1 MNKDDKLI
9 AALDAAEGAADSP
22 ELAEERAV
30 ALQYYNGDPFGNEVS
45 GRSQYVSRDVH
56 NAVEGMKPSLLKIFS
71 STDEV
76 VSFTPTGAEDV
87 PAAEQESAYIN
98 YLFTQ
103 KNNGFLLL
111 EQWFHDALLLKNGYI
126 KVYWDETEDI
136 DTEKYA
142 GLNEDMIAL
151 LLADQSLD
159 VVSQEQDEYGLYTI
173 EVRQKRTYGCV
184 KLDVLPPENCKVSHT
199 CPSAD
204 VGEADFFQYWD
215 YKSISWLRE
224 QGYDV
229 PDDISDDG
237 DESYEEWV
245 RNQQSDS
252 DQYGDETNAVD
263 PSMRY
268 VKVKETWL
276 RYDYDED
283 GKAELNHIISVGS
296 EILLRE
302 DIDDINVA
310 SICPYPMPHR
320 HVGRSIADDTM
331 HYQEVKSYLWRSYID
346 NLALANNGR
355 YAISDRVNLQD
366 MLVSRPGGVVR
377 VDGEPGAH
385 ILPLTHPTK
394 GGEIIQGIEFL
405 QSAEENDTGVTRYNQ
420 GLDANSLNKTATGM
434 SMIMNAS
441 QLRVELI
448 ARNFA
453 EVGVKR
459 LFWLMHKLTKQ
470 NATQPE
476 VFRLRNN
483 WVPVDPRSW
492 KTRYD
497 LSISVGLGTGD
508 KNQQLMHLQNIL
520 MAQKE
525 ALQIGVATPQNIH
538 HSLTKLTE
546 NAGFKD
552 VENFWTDPATQ
563 EPKPPQPSPEEIK
576 MQGEMQKHQMT
587 LQSDAQ
593 KSQFEAQQQAMLE
606 EMKQNY
612 ENQRKQMDIALEQ
625 WKAQLQ
631 ASTQLTLA
639 QISAQ
644 TTLNAQQDAASD
656 AAVGD

>member
-9 AALDAAEGAADSP
+9 AALQTAEGAADSP

-56 NAVEGMKPSLLKIFS
+56 NAIEGIKPSLLKIFS

-76 VSFTPTGAEDV
+76 VSFTPTNAEDV
-87 PAAEQESAYIN
+87 QAAEQESAYIN

-111 EQWFHDALLLKNGYI
+111 EQWFHDALLLRNGYML
-126 KVYWDETEDI
+126 VDWDTTENV

-142 GLNEDMIAL
+142 GLTEDELMMVL
-151 LLADQSLD
+151 QDQSLEI
-159 VVSQEQDEYGLYTI
+159 VSQDQDEYGLYSI
-173 EVRQKRTYGCV
+173 EVQYRREYGCV
-184 KLDVLPPENCKVSHT
+184 KLDVLPPENCKISHT

-229 PDDISDDG
+229 PDDIADDG
-237 DESYEEWV
+237 NESYEEWV
-245 RNQQSDS
+245 RNQQADS

-268 VKVKETWL
+268 VKVKESWM
-276 RYDYDED
+276 RYDYNED
-283 GKAELNHIISVGS
+283 GKAELKHIISVGS
-296 EILLRE
+296 EVLLLE
-302 DIDDINVA
+302 DADDIPVA
-310 SICPYPMPHR
+310 SLCPYPMPHR
-320 HVGRSIADDTM
+320 HVGRSVADDTM

-377 VDGEPGAH
+377 VEGDPGAH
-385 ILPLTHPTK
+385 IMPLVHPTK
-394 GGEIIQGIEFL
+394 GGEIIQGLEFI
-405 QSAEENDTGVTRYNQ
+405 QAAEENDTGVTRYNQ

-441 QLRVELI
+441 QLRIELI

-453 EVGVKR
+453 EVGMKR

-470 NATQPE
+470 NSTQPE

-483 WVPVDPRSW
+483 WIPVDPRSW

-520 MAQKE
+520 VAQKE
-525 ALQIGVATPQNIH
+525 ALQIGVATPQNIF

-563 EPKPPQPSPEEIK
+563 QPQPPRPSPEEIK
-576 MQGEMQKHQMT
+576 AQAEMQKAQMN
-587 LQSDAQ
+587 AQ
-593 KSQFEAQQQAMLE
+593 LSMQLE
-606 EMKQNY
+606 QMKQEY
-612 ENQRKQMDIALEQ
+612 ENQRKQMDIAFQQ
-625 WKAQLQ
+625 WKTQVEESTKLTTAQLSAQ
-631 ASTQLTLA
+631 ASLT
-639 QISAQ
+639 
-644 TTLNAQQDAASD
+644 AQQDAASD
-656 AAVGD
+656 AAVNNG

>member
-9 AALDAAEGAADSP
+9 AALQTAEGAADSP

-56 NAVEGMKPSLLKIFS
+56 NAIEGIKPSLLKIFS

-76 VSFTPTGAEDV
+76 VSFTPTNAEDV
-87 PAAEQESAYIN
+87 QAAEQESAYIN

-111 EQWFHDALLLKNGYI
+111 EQWFHDALLLRNGYML
-126 KVYWDETEDI
+126 VDWDTTENV

-142 GLNEDMIAL
+142 GLTEDELMMVL
-151 LLADQSLD
+151 QDQSLEI
-159 VVSQEQDEYGLYTI
+159 VSQDQDEYGLYSI
-173 EVRQKRTYGCV
+173 EVQYRREYGCV
-184 KLDVLPPENCKVSHT
+184 KLDVLPPENCKISHT

-229 PDDISDDG
+229 PDDIADDG
-237 DESYEEWV
+237 NESYEEWV
-245 RNQQSDS
+245 RNQQADS

-268 VKVKETWL
+268 VKVKESWM
-276 RYDYDED
+276 RYDYNED
-283 GKAELNHIISVGS
+283 GKAELKHIISVGS
-296 EILLRE
+296 EVLLLE
-302 DIDDINVA
+302 DADDIPVA
-310 SICPYPMPHR
+310 SLCPYPMPHR
-320 HVGRSIADDTM
+320 HVGRSVADDTM

-377 VDGEPGAH
+377 VEGDPGAH

-394 GGEIIQGIEFL
+394 GGEIIQGLEFI
-405 QSAEENDTGVTRYNQ
+405 QAAEENDTGVTRYNQ
-420 GLDANSLNKTATGM
+420 GLDANSLNKTMGGM
-434 SMIMNAS
+434 QMIMNAS
-441 QLRVELI
+441 QLRIELI

-453 EVGVKR
+453 EVGMKR

-470 NATQPE
+470 NSTQPE

-520 MAQKE
+520 VAQKE
-525 ALQIGVATPQNIH
+525 ALQIGVATPQNIF

-563 EPKPPQPSPEEIK
+563 QPQPPRPSPEEIK
-576 MQGEMQKHQMT
+576 AQAEMQKAQMN
-587 LQSDAQ
+587 AQ
-593 KSQFEAQQQAMLE
+593 LSMQLE
-606 EMKQNY
+606 QMKQEY
-612 ENQRKQMDIALEQ
+612 ENQRKQMDIAFQQ
-625 WKAQLQ
+625 WKTQVEESTKLTTAQLSAQ
-631 ASTQLTLA
+631 ASLT
-639 QISAQ
+639 
-644 TTLNAQQDAASD
+644 AQQDAASD
-656 AAVGD
+656 AAVNNG

>member
-9 AALDAAEGAADSP
+9 AALQTAEGAADSP

-56 NAVEGMKPSLLKIFS
+56 NAIEGIKPSLLKIFS

-76 VSFTPTGAEDV
+76 VSFTPTNAEDV
-87 PAAEQESAYIN
+87 QAAEQESAYIN

-111 EQWFHDALLLKNGYI
+111 EQWFHDALLLRNGYML
-126 KVYWDETEDI
+126 VDWDTTENV

-142 GLNEDMIAL
+142 GLTEDELMMVL
-151 LLADQSLD
+151 QDQSLEI
-159 VVSQEQDEYGLYTI
+159 VSQDQDEYGLYSI
-173 EVRQKRTYGCV
+173 EVQYRREYGCV
-184 KLDVLPPENCKVSHT
+184 KLDVLPPENCKISHT

-229 PDDISDDG
+229 PDDIADDG
-237 DESYEEWV
+237 NESYEEWV
-245 RNQQSDS
+245 RNQQADS

-268 VKVKETWL
+268 VKVKESWM
-276 RYDYDED
+276 RYDYNED
-283 GKAELNHIISVGS
+283 GKAELKHIISVGS
-296 EILLRE
+296 EVLLLE
-302 DIDDINVA
+302 DADDIPVA
-310 SICPYPMPHR
+310 SLCPYPMPHR
-320 HVGRSIADDTM
+320 HVGRSVADDTM

-377 VDGEPGAH
+377 VDGDPGAH

-394 GGEIIQGIEFL
+394 GGEIIQGLEFI
-405 QSAEENDTGVTRYNQ
+405 QAAEENDTGVTRYNQ
-420 GLDANSLNKTATGM
+420 GLDANSLNKTMGGM
-434 SMIMNAS
+434 QMIMNAS
-441 QLRVELI
+441 QLRIELI

-453 EVGVKR
+453 EVGMKR

-470 NATQPE
+470 NSTQPE

-520 MAQKE
+520 VAQKE
-525 ALQIGVATPQNIH
+525 ALQIGVATPQNIF

-563 EPKPPQPSPEEIK
+563 QPQPPQPSPEEIK
-576 MQGEMQKHQMT
+576 AQAEMQKAQMN
-587 LQSDAQ
+587 AQ
-593 KSQFEAQQQAMLE
+593 LSMQLE
-606 EMKQNY
+606 QMKQEY
-612 ENQRKQMDIALEQ
+612 ENQRKQMDIAFQQ
-625 WKAQLQ
+625 WKTQVEESTKLTTAQLSAQ
-631 ASTQLTLA
+631 ASLT
-639 QISAQ
+639 
-644 TTLNAQQDAASD
+644 AQQDAASD
-656 AAVGD
+656 AAVNNG

>member
-9 AALDAAEGAADSP
+9 AALQTAEGAADSP

-56 NAVEGMKPSLLKIFS
+56 NAIEGIKPSLLKIFS

-76 VSFTPTGAEDV
+76 VSFTPTNAEDV
-87 PAAEQESAYIN
+87 QAAEQESAYIN

-111 EQWFHDALLLKNGYI
+111 EQWFHDALLLRNGYML
-126 KVYWDETEDI
+126 VDWDTTENV

-142 GLNEDMIAL
+142 GLTEDELMMVL
-151 LLADQSLD
+151 QDQSLEI
-159 VVSQEQDEYGLYTI
+159 VSQDQDEYGLYSI
-173 EVRQKRTYGCV
+173 EVQYRREYGCV
-184 KLDVLPPENCKVSHT
+184 KLDVLPPENCKISHT

-229 PDDISDDG
+229 PDDIADDG
-237 DESYEEWV
+237 NESYEEWV
-245 RNQQSDS
+245 RNQQADS

-268 VKVKETWL
+268 VKVKRSWM

-283 GKAELNHIISVGS
+283 GKAELNHIISVG
-296 EILLRE
+296 ETILLRE

-320 HVGRSIADDTM
+320 HVGRSVADDTM

-377 VDGEPGAH
+377 VEGDPGAH

-394 GGEIIQGIEFL
+394 GGEIIQGLEFI
-405 QSAEENDTGVTRYNQ
+405 QAAEENDTGVTRYNQ
-420 GLDANSLNKTATGM
+420 GLDANSLNKTMGGM
-434 SMIMNAS
+434 QMIMNAS
-441 QLRVELI
+441 QLRIELI

-453 EVGVKR
+453 EVGMKR

-470 NATQPE
+470 NSTQPE

-520 MAQKE
+520 VAQKE
-525 ALQIGVATPQNIH
+525 ALQIGVATPQNIF

-563 EPKPPQPSPEEIK
+563 QPQPPQPSPEEIK
-576 MQGEMQKHQMT
+576 AQAEMQKAQMN
-587 LQSDAQ
+587 AQ
-593 KSQFEAQQQAMLE
+593 LSMQLE
-606 EMKQNY
+606 QMKQEY
-612 ENQRKQMDIALEQ
+612 ENQRKQMDIAFQQ
-625 WKAQLQ
+625 WKTQVEESTKLTTAQLSAQ
-631 ASTQLTLA
+631 ASLT
-639 QISAQ
+639 
-644 TTLNAQQDAASD
+644 AQQDAASD
-656 AAVGD
+656 AAVNNG

>member
-9 AALDAAEGAADSP
+9 AALQTAEGAADSP

-30 ALQYYNGDPFGNEVS
+30 ALRYYNGDPFGNEVA

-56 NAVEGMKPSLLKIFS
+56 NAIEGIKPSLLKIFS

-76 VSFTPTGAEDV
+76 VSFTPTNAEDV
-87 PAAEQESAYIN
+87 QAAEQESAYIN

-111 EQWFHDALLLKNGYI
+111 EQWFHDALLLRNGYM
-126 KVYWDETEDI
+126 KVYWDSREDV
-136 DTEKYA
+136 DTERYA
-142 GLNEDMIAL
+142 GLSDDE
-151 LLADQSLD
+151 LAMVMQDQSLE
-159 VVSQEQDEYGLYTI
+159 VSEQEQDEYGLWSI
-173 EVRQKRTYGCV
+173 EVKHKREYGCV

-204 VGEADFFQYWD
+204 VGEADFFQFWD

-229 PDDISDDG
+229 PDDIADDG
-237 DESYEEWV
+237 NESYEEWV
-245 RNQQSDS
+245 RNQQADS

-268 VKVKETWL
+268 VKVKESWM
-276 RYDYDED
+276 RYDYNED
-283 GKAELNHIISVGS
+283 GKAELKHIISVGS
-296 EILLRE
+296 EVLLLE
-302 DIDDINVA
+302 DADDIPVA
-310 SICPYPMPHR
+310 SLCPYPMPHR
-320 HVGRSIADDTM
+320 HVGRSVADDTM

-377 VDGEPGAH
+377 VEGDPGAH
-385 ILPLTHPTK
+385 IMPLVHPTK
-394 GGEIIQGIEFL
+394 GGEIIQGLEFI
-405 QSAEENDTGVTRYNQ
+405 QAAEENDTGVTRYNQ

-441 QLRVELI
+441 QLRIELI

-453 EVGVKR
+453 EVGMKR

-470 NATQPE
+470 NSTQPE

-483 WVPVDPRSW
+483 WIPVDPRSW

-520 MAQKE
+520 VAQKE
-525 ALQIGVATPQNIH
+525 ALQIGVATPQNIF

-563 EPKPPQPSPEEIK
+563 QPQPPQPSPEEIK
-576 MQGEMQKHQMT
+576 AQAEMQKAQMN
-587 LQSDAQ
+587 AQ
-593 KSQFEAQQQAMLE
+593 LSMQLE
-606 EMKQNY
+606 QMKQEY
-612 ENQRKQMDIALEQ
+612 ENQRKQMDIAFQQ
-625 WKAQLQ
+625 WKTQVEESTKLTTAQLSAQ
-631 ASTQLTLA
+631 ASLT
-639 QISAQ
+639 
-644 TTLNAQQDAASD
+644 AQQDAASD
-656 AAVGD
+656 AAVNNG